1 MAEKIMRGCVM
12 NMVFEVPSSSKAKL
26 IALLEADPY
35 GKPCFS
41 RNGYKVKDGVQV
53 SQDKEKTY
61 VFLRASDEFAVFARE
76 KLKGLVDAT
85 GKELAAESKP
95 EVVAAI
101 AKAIEDEENNAELGF
116 GAIFG

>member
-1 MAEKIMRGCVM
+1 
-12 NMVFEVPSSSKAKL
+12 MVFEVPVAEKRKL
-26 IALLEADPY
+26 VALLEADPY

-53 SQDKEKTY
+53 SQDKEKCY
-61 VFLRASDEFAVFARE
+61 AFMRASDEFAVFARG
-76 KLKGLVDAT
+76 KMKTLVDAQ
-85 GKELAAESKP
+85 GKEIAVESKP

-101 AKAIEDEENNAELGF
+101 AKIIEEEENNAEVGF

>member
-1 MAEKIMRGCVM
+1 M
-12 NMVFEVPSSSKAKL
+12 NIVFEVPAASKAKL

-41 RNGYKVKDGVQV
+41 RNGYKVKDGAQV
-53 SQDKEKTY
+53 SQDREKCY
-61 VFLRASDEFAVFARE
+61 VFMRATDEFVVFARE
-76 KLKGLVDAT
+76 KLKGLVDAD
-85 GKELAAESKP
+85 GKELASESKP

-101 AKAIEDEENNAELGF
+101 AKVIEEEENNAEVGF

>member
-1 MAEKIMRGCVM
+1 M
-12 NMVFEVPSSSKAKL
+12 NIVFEVPSTSKVKL

-61 VFLRASDEFAVFARE
+61 VFMRATDEFAVFARG
-76 KLKGLVDAT
+76 KLKELVGAD
-85 GKELAAESKP
+85 GKELALESKP

-101 AKAIEDEENNAELGF
+101 AKVIEEEENNAEVGF

>member
-1 MAEKIMRGCVM
+1 M
-12 NMVFEVPSSSKAKL
+12 NMVFEVPVAEKRKL
-26 IALLEADPY
+26 VALLEADPY

-53 SQDKEKTY
+53 SQDKEKCY
-61 VFLRASDEFAVFARE
+61 AFMRASDEFAVFARG
-76 KLKGLVDAT
+76 KMKTLVDAE
-85 GKELAAESKP
+85 GKEIAVESKP

-101 AKAIEDEENNAELGF
+101 AKIIEEEENNAEVGF

>member
-1 MAEKIMRGCVM
+1 M
-12 NMVFEVPSSSKAKL
+12 NMVFEVPVASKAKL
-26 IALLEADPY
+26 VALLEADPY

-53 SQDKEKTY
+53 SQDKEKCY
-61 VFLRASDEFAVFARE
+61 VFMRATEEFAVFARG
-76 KLKGLVDAT
+76 KMKALVDAE
-85 GKELAAESKP
+85 GKEIAVESKP

-101 AKAIEDEENNAELGF
+101 AKVIEEEETSAEQGF

>member
-1 MAEKIMRGCVM
+1 
-12 NMVFEVPSSSKAKL
+12 MVFEVPVASKAKL

-41 RNGYKVKDGVQV
+41 RNGYKVKDGAQV
-53 SQDKEKTY
+53 SQDREKTY
-61 VFLRASDEFAVFARE
+61 LYLRASDEFAVFARG
-76 KLKGLVDAT
+76 KLKGLVYAD
-85 GKELAAESKP
+85 GKELAMESKP

-101 AKAIEDEENNAELGF
+101 SKVIEDEENNAELGF

>member
-1 MAEKIMRGCVM
+1 
-12 NMVFEVPSSSKAKL
+12 MVFEVPVAEKRKL
-26 IALLEADPY
+26 VALLEADPY

-53 SQDKEKTY
+53 SQDKEKCY
-61 VFLRASDEFAVFARE
+61 AFMRASDEFAVFARGKMKE
-76 KLKGLVDAT
+76 LVGAD
-85 GKELAAESKP
+85 GKELAVESKP

-101 AKAIEDEENNAELGF
+101 AKIIEEEENNAEVGF

>member
-1 MAEKIMRGCVM
+1 M
-12 NMVFEVPSSSKAKL
+12 NIVFEVPTASKAKL

-53 SQDKEKTY
+53 AQDNEKCY
-61 VFLRASDEFAVFARE
+61 VFMRASDEFAVFARG
-76 KLKGLVDAT
+76 KL
-85 GKELAAESKP
+85 KELAVESKP

-101 AKAIEDEENNAELGF
+101 AKIIEEEENRAEQGF
-116 GAIFG
+116 GEIFG